1 VSSCGKK
8 TMEEGDCDVSK
19 CFCADENAIL
29 TFGGDDSGGG
39 SATVIDADGP
49 LHAAAGSAAAMV
61 ARQGEGE
68 GEGTAAAARAGAV
81 TPQHTAE
88 YMCKEYGV
96 QCKASARELKAIALA
111 AKAAKRREQRTSKR
125 QRAPPRRLEERQ
137 KK

>member
-1 VSSCGKK
+1 
-8 TMEEGDCDVSK
+8 
-19 CFCADENAIL
+19 
-29 TFGGDDSGGG
+29 
-39 SATVIDADGP
+39 
-49 LHAAAGSAAAMV
+49 MV